1 MALHLKAADWWKIG
15 ILSAVFIG
23 GVLASYQILKPE
35 PRLPIYN
42 PSDLNERLVDENL
55 RSKGK
60 DHRVL
65 PFALYNQYGD
75 TIHLDDVEDKI
86 YVADFFFTTCPGI
99 CKDMAQQ
106 KRRLQKELKDD
117 SLFALVSHTV
127 TPGID
132 SVPVMQDYAER
143 QGAIRGKWQLLTG
156 PKEEI
161 YRLARKSYFAVLDSA
176 ESGKD
181 GSPEDFIHTENFVLV
196 DPDQRIRGYYDGTS
210 AEDIDRL
217 LEDYAIL
224 RQEYRPE

>member
-1 MALHLKAADWWKIG
+1 MALKLKSADWWKIA

-23 GVLASYQILKPE
+23 GVTASYQILKPE
-35 PRLPIYN
+35 ARLPIYN
-42 PSDLNERLVDENL
+42 PSDLNSRLVDKSL
-55 RSKGK
+55 QSQGK

-65 PFALYNQYGD
+65 PFELYNQYGD
-75 TIHLDDVEDKI
+75 TVTLQDLEDNI
-86 YVADFFFTTCPGI
+86 YVADFFFTTCPTI
-99 CKDMAQQ
+99 CKDMARQ
-106 KRRLQKELKDD
+106 KRRLQRELKGD
-117 SLFALVSHTV
+117 SLFRLVSHSV
-127 TPGID
+127 TPVMD
-132 SVPVMQDYAER
+132 SVPVMREYGRR

-156 PKEEI
+156 PKKEI
-161 YRLARKSYFAVLDSA
+161 YRLARRSYFAVLDSV

-224 RQEYRPE
+224 RKEYRP

>member
-1 MALHLKAADWWKIG
+1 MALNLKPTDWWKII

-23 GVLASYQILKPE
+23 GVTASYQILKPE

-42 PSDLNERLVDENL
+42 PSDLNAQLVDDSLQSQAKN
-55 RSKGK
+55 
-60 DHRVL
+60 HRVL
-65 PFALYNQYGD
+65 PFELYNQYGD
-75 TIHLDDVEDKI
+75 TLGLEDLEDKI

-99 CKDMAQQ
+99 CKDMAEQ
-106 KRRLQKELKDD
+106 KRRLQRALKDD
-117 SLFALVSHTV
+117 SLFILVSHTV
-127 TPGID
+127 TPGMD
-132 SVPVMQDYAER
+132 SVPVMRDYGQR

-161 YRLARKSYFAVLDSA
+161 YRLARRSYFAVLDSA

-196 DPDQRIRGYYDGTS
+196 DPDRRIRGYYDGTS
-210 AEDIDRL
+210 SEDIDRL

-224 RQEYRPE
+224 RNEYRPR